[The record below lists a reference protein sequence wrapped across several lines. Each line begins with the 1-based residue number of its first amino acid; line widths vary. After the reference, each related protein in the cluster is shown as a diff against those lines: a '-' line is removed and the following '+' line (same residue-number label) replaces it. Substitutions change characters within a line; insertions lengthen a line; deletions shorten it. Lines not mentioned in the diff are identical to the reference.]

1 MISANR
7 PIINLDLDLL
17 RTFVAVADLNTFAA
31 AAAAVCRTQSAV
43 SQQMQRLEQLV
54 GKELFARHGRN
65 KLLTEHGIQLLG
77 YARKILRFNDEAC
90 SSLMF
95 SNLQGVLTIGASD
108 ESADTILPFLL
119 NRVSSVYPKLA
130 LDVRVKRNAYMAEML
145 ESQEVD
151 LMVTTHRPSTFKALN
166 LRTSPT
172 HWYCAAEYVLQKGE
186 PIPLVLLDDP
196 SPFRDMVLA
205 TLNKAD
211 IPWRLAYVASTL
223 PAVRAAVKA
232 GLGVTARP
240 VEMMSPDLRVL
251 SGVDGLP
258 PLPDTE
264 YLLCY
269 DPSSNN
275 ELAQVI
281 YQAMESY
288 NNVKKYVNLLL
299 HFCYR
304 MTKAC
309 HRSRKYSLLG
319 GGIDTNS
326 CQNRPVFF
334 PLLHNGHDS
343 TTSNFPGV
351 VNDLGRKGAKCKCC
365 CHCVNQCEETFVKV
379 DKRL

>member
-1 MISANR
+1 MINANR
-7 PIINLDLDLL
+7 PIMNLDLDLL

-77 YARKILRFNDEAC
+77 YARKILRFNDETC
-90 SSLMF
+90 MSLMF
-95 SNLQGVLTIGASD
+95 SNLQGVLTLGASD

-119 NRVSSVYPKLA
+119 NRISSVYPKLA
-130 LDVRVKRNAYMAEML
+130 LDVSVKRNAFMVEML
-145 ESQEVD
+145 KENEVD
-151 LMVTTHRPSTFKALN
+151 LVVTTHRPGQYDCLT

-196 SPFRDMVLA
+196 SPFRDMVLTA
-205 TLNKAD
+205 LNEAS

-251 SGVDGLP
+251 GQSEGLP
-258 PLPDTE
+258 SLPDTE
-264 YLLCY
+264 YLLCHNAA
-269 DPSSNN
+269 SNN
-275 ELAQVI
+275 ELAKVVFE
-281 YQAMESY
+281 AMENY
-288 NNVKKYVNLLL
+288 HNPWQYAPV
-299 HFCYR
+299 
-304 MTKAC
+304 TPEGGDD
-309 HRSRKYSLLG
+309 SL
-319 GGIDTNS
+319 IVERD
-326 CQNRPVFF
+326 F
-334 PLLHNGHDS
+334 
-343 TTSNFPGV
+343 
-351 VNDLGRKGAKCKCC
+351 
-365 CHCVNQCEETFVKV
+365 E
-379 DKRL
+379 

>member
-1 MISANR
+1 M
-7 PIINLDLDLL
+7 NLDLDLL

-43 SQQMQRLEQLV
+43 SQQLQRLEQLV

-90 SSLMF
+90 MSLMF
-95 SNLQGVLTIGASD
+95 SNLQGVLTLGASD

-119 NRVSSVYPKLA
+119 NRISSVYPKLA
-130 LDVRVKRNAYMAEML
+130 LDVSVKRNAFMVEML
-145 ESQEVD
+145 KENEVD
-151 LMVTTHRPSTFKALN
+151 LVVTTHRPGQYDCLT

-196 SPFRDMVLA
+196 SPFRDMVLTA
-205 TLNKAD
+205 LNEAS

-251 SGVDGLP
+251 GQSEGLP
-258 PLPDTE
+258 SLPDTE
-264 YLLCY
+264 YLLCHNAA
-269 DPSSNN
+269 SNN
-275 ELAQVI
+275 ELAKVVFE
-281 YQAMESY
+281 AMENY
-288 NNVKKYVNLLL
+288 HNPWQYAPV
-299 HFCYR
+299 
-304 MTKAC
+304 TPEGGDD
-309 HRSRKYSLLG
+309 SL
-319 GGIDTNS
+319 IVERD
-326 CQNRPVFF
+326 F
-334 PLLHNGHDS
+334 
-343 TTSNFPGV
+343 
-351 VNDLGRKGAKCKCC
+351 
-365 CHCVNQCEETFVKV
+365 E
-379 DKRL
+379 

>member
-1 MISANR
+1 M
-7 PIINLDLDLL
+7 NLDLDLL

-90 SSLMF
+90 MSLMF
-95 SNLQGVLTIGASD
+95 SNLQGVLTLGASD

-119 NRVSSVYPKLA
+119 NRISSVYPKLA
-130 LDVRVKRNAYMAEML
+130 LDVSVKRNAFMVEML
-145 ESQEVD
+145 NEHKVD
-151 LMVTTHRPSTFKALN
+151 LVVTTHRPGQFDCLT

-186 PIPLVLLDDP
+186 PVPLVLLDDP
-196 SPFRDMVLA
+196 SPFRDMVLTA
-205 TLNKAD
+205 LNEAN

-251 SGVDGLP
+251 GKSDGLP
-258 PLPDTE
+258 ALPDTE
-264 YLLCY
+264 YLLCHN
-269 DPSSNN
+269 SSSHN
-275 ELAQVI
+275 ELAKVVFE
-281 YQAMESY
+281 AMENYHNPWQFERVTSEGGDD
-288 NNVKKYVNLLL
+288 
-299 HFCYR
+299 
-304 MTKAC
+304 
-309 HRSRKYSLLG
+309 SLIVEG
-319 GGIDTNS
+319 D
-326 CQNRPVFF
+326 F
-334 PLLHNGHDS
+334 
-343 TTSNFPGV
+343 
-351 VNDLGRKGAKCKCC
+351 
-365 CHCVNQCEETFVKV
+365 
-379 DKRL
+379 

>member
-1 MISANR
+1 M
-7 PIINLDLDLL
+7 NLDLDLL

-90 SSLMF
+90 MSLMF
-95 SNLQGVLTIGASD
+95 SNLQGVLTLGASD

-119 NRVSSVYPKLA
+119 NRISSVYPKLA
-130 LDVRVKRNAYMAEML
+130 LDVSVKRNAFMVEML
-145 ESQEVD
+145 KENEVD
-151 LMVTTHRPSTFKALN
+151 LVVTTHRPGQFDSLT

-205 TLNKAD
+205 ALNEAS
-211 IPWRLAYVASTL
+211 IPWRLAYVASAL

-251 SGVDGLP
+251 GQSEGLP
-258 PLPDTE
+258 SLPDTE
-264 YLLCY
+264 YLLCHNAA
-269 DPSSNN
+269 SNN
-275 ELAQVI
+275 ELAKVVFE
-281 YQAMESY
+281 AMENY
-288 NNVKKYVNLLL
+288 HNPWQYAPV
-299 HFCYR
+299 
-304 MTKAC
+304 TPEGGDD
-309 HRSRKYSLLG
+309 SLIVEG
-319 GGIDTNS
+319 D
-326 CQNRPVFF
+326 F
-334 PLLHNGHDS
+334 
-343 TTSNFPGV
+343 
-351 VNDLGRKGAKCKCC
+351 
-365 CHCVNQCEETFVKV
+365 E
-379 DKRL
+379 

>member
-1 MISANR
+1 MIIANR
-7 PIINLDLDLL
+7 PIMNLDLDLL

-90 SSLMF
+90 MSLMF
-95 SNLQGVLTIGASD
+95 SNLQGVLTLGASD

-119 NRVSSVYPKLA
+119 NRISSVYPKLA
-130 LDVRVKRNAYMAEML
+130 LDVSVKRNAFMVEML
-145 ESQEVD
+145 KENEVD
-151 LMVTTHRPSTFKALN
+151 LVVTTHRPGQYDCLT

-196 SPFRDMVLA
+196 SPFRDMVLTA
-205 TLNKAD
+205 LNEAS

-251 SGVDGLP
+251 GQSEGLP
-258 PLPDTE
+258 SLPDTE
-264 YLLCY
+264 YLLCHNAA
-269 DPSSNN
+269 SNN
-275 ELAQVI
+275 ELAKVVFE
-281 YQAMESY
+281 AMENY
-288 NNVKKYVNLLL
+288 HNPWQYAPV
-299 HFCYR
+299 
-304 MTKAC
+304 TPEGGDD
-309 HRSRKYSLLG
+309 SL
-319 GGIDTNS
+319 IVERD
-326 CQNRPVFF
+326 F
-334 PLLHNGHDS
+334 
-343 TTSNFPGV
+343 
-351 VNDLGRKGAKCKCC
+351 
-365 CHCVNQCEETFVKV
+365 E
-379 DKRL
+379 

>member
-1 MISANR
+1 M
-7 PIINLDLDLL
+7 NLDLDLL
-17 RTFVAVADLNTFAA
+17 RTFVVVADLNTFAA

-90 SSLMF
+90 MSLMF
-95 SNLQGVLTIGASD
+95 SNLQGVLTLGASD

-119 NRVSSVYPKLA
+119 NRISSVYPKLA
-130 LDVRVKRNAYMAEML
+130 LDVSVKRNAFMVEML
-145 ESQEVD
+145 KENEVD
-151 LMVTTHRPSTFKALN
+151 LVVTTHRPGQYDCLT

-196 SPFRDMVLA
+196 SPFRDMVLTA
-205 TLNKAD
+205 LNEAS

-251 SGVDGLP
+251 GQSEGLP
-258 PLPDTE
+258 ALPDTE
-264 YLLCY
+264 YLLCHNAA
-269 DPSSNN
+269 SNN
-275 ELAQVI
+275 ELAKVVFE
-281 YQAMESY
+281 AMENY
-288 NNVKKYVNLLL
+288 HNPWQYAPV
-299 HFCYR
+299 
-304 MTKAC
+304 TPEGGDD
-309 HRSRKYSLLG
+309 SL
-319 GGIDTNS
+319 IVERD
-326 CQNRPVFF
+326 F
-334 PLLHNGHDS
+334 
-343 TTSNFPGV
+343 
-351 VNDLGRKGAKCKCC
+351 
-365 CHCVNQCEETFVKV
+365 E
-379 DKRL
+379 

>member
-1 MISANR
+1 M
-7 PIINLDLDLL
+7 NLDLDLL

-90 SSLMF
+90 MSLMF
-95 SNLQGVLTIGASD
+95 SNLQGVLTLGASD

-119 NRVSSVYPKLA
+119 NRISSVYPKLA
-130 LDVRVKRNAYMAEML
+130 LDVSVKRNAFMVEML
-145 ESQEVD
+145 NEHKVD
-151 LMVTTHRPSTFKALN
+151 LVVTTHRPGQFDCLT

-186 PIPLVLLDDP
+186 PVPLVLLDDP
-196 SPFRDMVLA
+196 SPFRDMVLTA
-205 TLNKAD
+205 LNEAN

-251 SGVDGLP
+251 GKSDGLP
-258 PLPDTE
+258 ALPDTE
-264 YLLCY
+264 YLLCHN
-269 DPSSNN
+269 SSSHN
-275 ELAQVI
+275 ELAKVVFE
-281 YQAMESY
+281 AMENYHNPWQFERVTSE
-288 NNVKKYVNLLL
+288 
-299 HFCYR
+299 
-304 MTKAC
+304 
-309 HRSRKYSLLG
+309 G
-319 GGIDTNS
+319 GMIPLSSKGILSD
-326 CQNRPVFF
+326 R
-334 PLLHNGHDS
+334 
-343 TTSNFPGV
+343 
-351 VNDLGRKGAKCKCC
+351 
-365 CHCVNQCEETFVKV
+365 
-379 DKRL
+379 

>member
-1 MISANR
+1 M
-7 PIINLDLDLL
+7 NLDLDLL

-90 SSLMF
+90 MSLMF
-95 SNLQGVLTIGASD
+95 SNLQGVLTLGASD

-119 NRVSSVYPKLA
+119 NRISSVYPKLA
-130 LDVRVKRNAYMAEML
+130 LDVSVKRNAFMVEML
-145 ESQEVD
+145 KENEVD
-151 LMVTTHRPSTFKALN
+151 LVVTTHRPGQYDCLT

-186 PIPLVLLDDP
+186 PIPPVLLDDP
-196 SPFRDMVLA
+196 SPFRDMVLTA
-205 TLNKAD
+205 LNEAS

-251 SGVDGLP
+251 GQSEGLP
-258 PLPDTE
+258 SLPDTE
-264 YLLCY
+264 YLLCHNAA
-269 DPSSNN
+269 SNN
-275 ELAQVI
+275 ELAKVVFE
-281 YQAMESY
+281 AMENY
-288 NNVKKYVNLLL
+288 HNPWQYAPV
-299 HFCYR
+299 
-304 MTKAC
+304 TPEGGDD
-309 HRSRKYSLLG
+309 SL
-319 GGIDTNS
+319 IVERD
-326 CQNRPVFF
+326 F
-334 PLLHNGHDS
+334 
-343 TTSNFPGV
+343 
-351 VNDLGRKGAKCKCC
+351 
-365 CHCVNQCEETFVKV
+365 E
-379 DKRL
+379 

>member
-1 MISANR
+1 M
-7 PIINLDLDLL
+7 NLDLDLL

-90 SSLMF
+90 MSLMF
-95 SNLQGVLTIGASD
+95 SNLQGVLTLGASD

-119 NRVSSVYPKLA
+119 NRISSVYPKLA
-130 LDVRVKRNAYMAEML
+130 LDVSVKRNAFMVEML
-145 ESQEVD
+145 NENKVD
-151 LMVTTHRPSTFKALN
+151 LVVTTHRPGQFDCLT

-186 PIPLVLLDDP
+186 PVPLVLLDDP
-196 SPFRDMVLA
+196 NPFRDMVLTA
-205 TLNKAD
+205 LNEAN

-251 SGVDGLP
+251 GKSDGLP
-258 PLPDTE
+258 ALPDTE
-264 YLLCY
+264 YLLCHN
-269 DPSSNN
+269 SSSHN
-275 ELAQVI
+275 ELAKVVFE
-281 YQAMESY
+281 AMENYHNPWQFERVTSEGGDD
-288 NNVKKYVNLLL
+288 
-299 HFCYR
+299 
-304 MTKAC
+304 
-309 HRSRKYSLLG
+309 SLIVEG
-319 GGIDTNS
+319 D
-326 CQNRPVFF
+326 F
-334 PLLHNGHDS
+334 
-343 TTSNFPGV
+343 
-351 VNDLGRKGAKCKCC
+351 
-365 CHCVNQCEETFVKV
+365 E
-379 DKRL
+379 

>member
-1 MISANR
+1 M
-7 PIINLDLDLL
+7 NLDLDLL

-54 GKELFARHGRN
+54 GKELFARHGLN

-90 SSLMF
+90 MSLMF
-95 SNLQGVLTIGASD
+95 SNLQGVLTLGASD

-119 NRVSSVYPKLA
+119 NRISSVYPKLA
-130 LDVRVKRNAYMAEML
+130 LDVSVKRNAFMVEML
-145 ESQEVD
+145 KENEVD
-151 LMVTTHRPSTFKALN
+151 LVVTTHRPGQFDSLT

-205 TLNKAD
+205 ALNEAG

-251 SGVDGLP
+251 GQSEGLP
-258 PLPDTE
+258 SLPDTE
-264 YLLCY
+264 YLLCHNAA
-269 DPSSNN
+269 SNN
-275 ELAQVI
+275 ELAKVVFE
-281 YQAMESY
+281 AMENY
-288 NNVKKYVNLLL
+288 HNPWQYAPV
-299 HFCYR
+299 
-304 MTKAC
+304 TPEGGDD
-309 HRSRKYSLLG
+309 SLIVEG
-319 GGIDTNS
+319 D
-326 CQNRPVFF
+326 F
-334 PLLHNGHDS
+334 
-343 TTSNFPGV
+343 
-351 VNDLGRKGAKCKCC
+351 
-365 CHCVNQCEETFVKV
+365 E
-379 DKRL
+379 

>member
-1 MISANR
+1 M
-7 PIINLDLDLL
+7 NLDLDLL

-90 SSLMF
+90 MSLMF
-95 SNLQGVLTIGASD
+95 SNLQGVLTLGASD

-119 NRVSSVYPKLA
+119 NRISSVYPKLA
-130 LDVRVKRNAYMAEML
+130 LDVSVKRNAFMVEML
-145 ESQEVD
+145 NENKVD
-151 LMVTTHRPSTFKALN
+151 LVVTTHRPGQFDCLT

-186 PIPLVLLDDP
+186 PVPLVLLDDP
-196 SPFRDMVLA
+196 SPFRDMVLTA
-205 TLNKAD
+205 LNEAN

-251 SGVDGLP
+251 GKSDGLP
-258 PLPDTE
+258 ALPDTE
-264 YLLCY
+264 YLLCHN
-269 DPSSNN
+269 SSSHN
-275 ELAQVI
+275 ELAKVVFE
-281 YQAMESY
+281 AMENYHNPWQFECVTSEGGDD
-288 NNVKKYVNLLL
+288 
-299 HFCYR
+299 
-304 MTKAC
+304 
-309 HRSRKYSLLG
+309 SLIVEG
-319 GGIDTNS
+319 D
-326 CQNRPVFF
+326 F
-334 PLLHNGHDS
+334 
-343 TTSNFPGV
+343 
-351 VNDLGRKGAKCKCC
+351 
-365 CHCVNQCEETFVKV
+365 E
-379 DKRL
+379 

>member
-1 MISANR
+1 MINANR
-7 PIINLDLDLL
+7 PIMNLDLDLL

-90 SSLMF
+90 MSLMF
-95 SNLQGVLTIGASD
+95 SNLQGVLTLGASD

-119 NRVSSVYPKLA
+119 NRISSVYPKLA
-130 LDVRVKRNAYMAEML
+130 LDVSVKRNAFMVEML
-145 ESQEVD
+145 KENEVD
-151 LMVTTHRPSTFKALN
+151 LVVTTHRPGQFDSLT

-205 TLNKAD
+205 ALNEAG

-232 GLGVTARP
+232 GLGATARS

-251 SGVDGLP
+251 GQSEGLP
-258 PLPDTE
+258 SLPDTE
-264 YLLCY
+264 YLLCHNAA
-269 DPSSNN
+269 SNN
-275 ELAQVI
+275 ELAKVVFE
-281 YQAMESY
+281 AMENY
-288 NNVKKYVNLLL
+288 HNPWQYAPV
-299 HFCYR
+299 
-304 MTKAC
+304 TPEGGDD
-309 HRSRKYSLLG
+309 SLIVEG
-319 GGIDTNS
+319 D
-326 CQNRPVFF
+326 F
-334 PLLHNGHDS
+334 
-343 TTSNFPGV
+343 
-351 VNDLGRKGAKCKCC
+351 
-365 CHCVNQCEETFVKV
+365 E
-379 DKRL
+379 

>member
-1 MISANR
+1 MINANR
-7 PIINLDLDLL
+7 PIMNLDLDLL

-90 SSLMF
+90 MSLMY
-95 SNLQGVLTIGASD
+95 SNLQGVLTLGASD

-119 NRVSSVYPKLA
+119 NRISSVYPKLA
-130 LDVRVKRNAYMAEML
+130 LDVSVKRNAFMIEML
-145 ESQEVD
+145 NENKVD
-151 LMVTTHRPSTFKALN
+151 LVVTTHRPGQFNCLT

-196 SPFRDMVLA
+196 SPFRDMVLSA
-205 TLNKAD
+205 LNEAS

-251 SGVDGLP
+251 GKSDGLP
-258 PLPDTE
+258 ALPDTE
-264 YLLCY
+264 YLLCHNT
-269 DPSSNN
+269 SSNN
-275 ELAQVI
+275 ELAKVVFE
-281 YQAMESY
+281 AMENYHNPWQFEHVTSEGGDD
-288 NNVKKYVNLLL
+288 
-299 HFCYR
+299 
-304 MTKAC
+304 
-309 HRSRKYSLLG
+309 SLIVEG
-319 GGIDTNS
+319 D
-326 CQNRPVFF
+326 F
-334 PLLHNGHDS
+334 
-343 TTSNFPGV
+343 
-351 VNDLGRKGAKCKCC
+351 
-365 CHCVNQCEETFVKV
+365 E
-379 DKRL
+379 

>member
-1 MISANR
+1 M
-7 PIINLDLDLL
+7 NLDLDLL

-90 SSLMF
+90 MSLMF
-95 SNLQGVLTIGASD
+95 SNLQGVLTLGASD

-119 NRVSSVYPKLA
+119 NRISSVYPKLA
-130 LDVRVKRNAYMAEML
+130 LDVSVKRNAFMVEML
-145 ESQEVD
+145 KENEVD
-151 LMVTTHRPSTFKALN
+151 LVVTTHRPGQYDCLT

-196 SPFRDMVLA
+196 SPFRDMVLTA
-205 TLNKAD
+205 LNEAS

-240 VEMMSPDLRVL
+240 VEMMSADLRVL
-251 SGVDGLP
+251 GQSEGLP
-258 PLPDTE
+258 SLPDTE
-264 YLLCY
+264 YLLCHNAA
-269 DPSSNN
+269 SNN
-275 ELAQVI
+275 ELAKVVFE
-281 YQAMESY
+281 AMENY
-288 NNVKKYVNLLL
+288 HNPWQYAPV
-299 HFCYR
+299 
-304 MTKAC
+304 TPEGGDD
-309 HRSRKYSLLG
+309 SL
-319 GGIDTNS
+319 IVERD
-326 CQNRPVFF
+326 F
-334 PLLHNGHDS
+334 
-343 TTSNFPGV
+343 
-351 VNDLGRKGAKCKCC
+351 
-365 CHCVNQCEETFVKV
+365 E
-379 DKRL
+379 

>member
-1 MISANR
+1 M
-7 PIINLDLDLL
+7 NLDLDLL

-90 SSLMF
+90 MSLMF
-95 SNLQGVLTIGASD
+95 SNLQGVLTLGASD

-119 NRVSSVYPKLA
+119 NRISSVYPKLA
-130 LDVRVKRNAYMAEML
+130 LDVSVKRNAFMIEML
-145 ESQEVD
+145 KENEVD
-151 LMVTTHRPSTFKALN
+151 LVVTTHRPGQFDCLT

-172 HWYCAAEYVLQKGE
+172 HWYCAAEYVLQQGE
-186 PIPLVLLDDP
+186 PVPLVLLDDP

-205 TLNKAD
+205 ALNEAN

-251 SGVDGLP
+251 GKSDGLP

-264 YLLCY
+264 YLLCHNT
-269 DPSSNN
+269 SSNN
-275 ELAQVI
+275 ELAKVVFE
-281 YQAMESY
+281 AMENY
-288 NNVKKYVNLLL
+288 HNPWQFEHVT
-299 HFCYR
+299 HEGG
-304 MTKAC
+304 MT
-309 HRSRKYSLLG
+309 
-319 GGIDTNS
+319 
-326 CQNRPVFF
+326 P
-334 PLLHNGHDS
+334 
-343 TTSNFPGV
+343 
-351 VNDLGRKGAKCKCC
+351 
-365 CHCVNQCEETFVKV
+365 
-379 DKRL
+379 

>member
-1 MISANR
+1 MINANR
-7 PIINLDLDLL
+7 PIMNLDLDLL

-90 SSLMF
+90 MSLMF
-95 SNLQGVLTIGASD
+95 SNLQGVLTLGASD

-119 NRVSSVYPKLA
+119 NRISSVYPKLA
-130 LDVRVKRNAYMAEML
+130 LDVSVKRNAFMVEML
-145 ESQEVD
+145 KENEVD
-151 LMVTTHRPSTFKALN
+151 LVVTTHRPGQFDSLT

-205 TLNKAD
+205 ALNEAG

-251 SGVDGLP
+251 GQSEGLP
-258 PLPDTE
+258 SLPDTE
-264 YLLCY
+264 YLLCHNAA
-269 DPSSNN
+269 SNN
-275 ELAQVI
+275 ELAKVVFE
-281 YQAMESY
+281 AMENY
-288 NNVKKYVNLLL
+288 HNPWQYAPV
-299 HFCYR
+299 
-304 MTKAC
+304 TPEGGDD
-309 HRSRKYSLLG
+309 SLIVEG
-319 GGIDTNS
+319 
-326 CQNRPVFF
+326 
-334 PLLHNGHDS
+334 
-343 TTSNFPGV
+343 NF
-351 VNDLGRKGAKCKCC
+351 
-365 CHCVNQCEETFVKV
+365 E
-379 DKRL
+379 

>member
-1 MISANR
+1 M
-7 PIINLDLDLL
+7 NLDLDLL
-17 RTFVAVADLNTFAA
+17 RTFVAVADLNTFAAA

-90 SSLMF
+90 MSLMF
-95 SNLQGVLTIGASD
+95 SNLQGVLTLGASD

-119 NRVSSVYPKLA
+119 NRISSVYPKLA
-130 LDVRVKRNAYMAEML
+130 LDVSVKRNAFMVEML
-145 ESQEVD
+145 KENEVD
-151 LMVTTHRPSTFKALN
+151 LVVTTHRPGQFDSLT

-196 SPFRDMVLA
+196 SPFRDKVLA
-205 TLNKAD
+205 ALNEAG

-251 SGVDGLP
+251 GQSEGLP
-258 PLPDTE
+258 SLPDTE
-264 YLLCY
+264 YLLCHNAA
-269 DPSSNN
+269 SNN
-275 ELAQVI
+275 ELAKVVFE
-281 YQAMESY
+281 AMENY
-288 NNVKKYVNLLL
+288 HNPWQYAPV
-299 HFCYR
+299 
-304 MTKAC
+304 TPEGGDD
-309 HRSRKYSLLG
+309 SLIVEG
-319 GGIDTNS
+319 D
-326 CQNRPVFF
+326 F
-334 PLLHNGHDS
+334 
-343 TTSNFPGV
+343 
-351 VNDLGRKGAKCKCC
+351 
-365 CHCVNQCEETFVKV
+365 E
-379 DKRL
+379 

>member
-1 MISANR
+1 MINANR
-7 PIINLDLDLL
+7 PIMNLDLDLL

-90 SSLMF
+90 MSLMF
-95 SNLQGVLTIGASD
+95 SNLQGVLTLGASD

-119 NRVSSVYPKLA
+119 NRISSVYPKLA
-130 LDVRVKRNAYMAEML
+130 LDVSVKRNAFMVEML
-145 ESQEVD
+145 KENEVD
-151 LMVTTHRPSTFKALN
+151 LVVTTHRPGQFDSLT

-205 TLNKAD
+205 ALNEAG

-232 GLGVTARP
+232 GLGVTARS

-251 SGVDGLP
+251 GQSEGLP
-258 PLPDTE
+258 SLPDTE
-264 YLLCY
+264 YLLCHNAA
-269 DPSSNN
+269 SNN
-275 ELAQVI
+275 ELAKVVFE
-281 YQAMESY
+281 AMENY
-288 NNVKKYVNLLL
+288 HNPWQYAPV
-299 HFCYR
+299 
-304 MTKAC
+304 TPEGGDD
-309 HRSRKYSLLG
+309 SLIVEG
-319 GGIDTNS
+319 D
-326 CQNRPVFF
+326 F
-334 PLLHNGHDS
+334 
-343 TTSNFPGV
+343 
-351 VNDLGRKGAKCKCC
+351 
-365 CHCVNQCEETFVKV
+365 E
-379 DKRL
+379 

>member
-1 MISANR
+1 M
-7 PIINLDLDLL
+7 NLDLDLL

-90 SSLMF
+90 MSLMF
-95 SNLQGVLTIGASD
+95 SNLQGVLTLGASD

-119 NRVSSVYPKLA
+119 NRISSVYPKLA
-130 LDVRVKRNAYMAEML
+130 LDVSVKRNAFMVEML
-145 ESQEVD
+145 NENKVD
-151 LMVTTHRPSTFKALN
+151 LVVTTHRPGQFDCLT

-186 PIPLVLLDDP
+186 PVPLVLLDDP
-196 SPFRDMVLA
+196 SPFRDMVLTA
-205 TLNKAD
+205 LNEAN

-251 SGVDGLP
+251 GKSDGLP
-258 PLPDTE
+258 ALPDTE
-264 YLLCY
+264 YLLCHN
-269 DPSSNN
+269 SSSHN
-275 ELAQVI
+275 ELAKVVFE
-281 YQAMESY
+281 AMENYHNPWQYGNSGPEE
-288 NNVKKYVNLLL
+288 
-299 HFCYR
+299 
-304 MTKAC
+304 
-309 HRSRKYSLLG
+309 G
-319 GGIDTNS
+319 GD
-326 CQNRPVFF
+326 
-334 PLLHNGHDS
+334 PLIVEGD
-343 TTSNFPGV
+343 FG
-351 VNDLGRKGAKCKCC
+351 
-365 CHCVNQCEETFVKV
+365 
-379 DKRL
+379 

>member
-1 MISANR
+1 MINANR
-7 PIINLDLDLL
+7 PIMNLDLDLL

-90 SSLMF
+90 MSLMF
-95 SNLQGVLTIGASD
+95 SNLQGVLTLGASD

-119 NRVSSVYPKLA
+119 NRISSVYPKLA
-130 LDVRVKRNAYMAEML
+130 LDVSVKRNAFMVEML
-145 ESQEVD
+145 NEHKVD
-151 LMVTTHRPSTFKALN
+151 LVVTTHRPGQFDCLT

-186 PIPLVLLDDP
+186 PVPLVLLDDP
-196 SPFRDMVLA
+196 SPFRDMVLT
-205 TLNKAD
+205 TLNEAN

-251 SGVDGLP
+251 GKSDGLP
-258 PLPDTE
+258 ALPDTE
-264 YLLCY
+264 YLLCHN
-269 DPSSNN
+269 SSSHN
-275 ELAQVI
+275 ELAKVVFE
-281 YQAMESY
+281 AMENYHNPWQFERVTSEGGDD
-288 NNVKKYVNLLL
+288 
-299 HFCYR
+299 
-304 MTKAC
+304 
-309 HRSRKYSLLG
+309 SLIVEG
-319 GGIDTNS
+319 D
-326 CQNRPVFF
+326 F
-334 PLLHNGHDS
+334 
-343 TTSNFPGV
+343 
-351 VNDLGRKGAKCKCC
+351 
-365 CHCVNQCEETFVKV
+365 E
-379 DKRL
+379 

>member
-1 MISANR
+1 M
-7 PIINLDLDLL
+7 NLDLDLL

-77 YARKILRFNDEAC
+77 YARKILRFNEEAC
-90 SSLMF
+90 MSLMF
-95 SNLQGVLTIGASD
+95 SNLQGVLTLGASD

-119 NRVSSVYPKLA
+119 NRISSVYPKLA
-130 LDVRVKRNAYMAEML
+130 LDVSVKRNAFMVEML
-145 ESQEVD
+145 KENEVD
-151 LMVTTHRPSTFKALN
+151 LVVTTHRPGQFDSLT

-205 TLNKAD
+205 ALNEAS

-251 SGVDGLP
+251 GQSEGLP
-258 PLPDTE
+258 SLPDTE
-264 YLLCY
+264 YLLCHNAA
-269 DPSSNN
+269 SNN
-275 ELAQVI
+275 ELAKVVFE
-281 YQAMESY
+281 AMENY
-288 NNVKKYVNLLL
+288 HNPWQYAPV
-299 HFCYR
+299 
-304 MTKAC
+304 TPEGGDD
-309 HRSRKYSLLG
+309 SLIVEG
-319 GGIDTNS
+319 D
-326 CQNRPVFF
+326 F
-334 PLLHNGHDS
+334 
-343 TTSNFPGV
+343 
-351 VNDLGRKGAKCKCC
+351 
-365 CHCVNQCEETFVKV
+365 E
-379 DKRL
+379 

>member
-1 MISANR
+1 M
-7 PIINLDLDLL
+7 NLDLDLL

-90 SSLMF
+90 MSLMF
-95 SNLQGVLTIGASD
+95 SNLQGVLTLGASD

-119 NRVSSVYPKLA
+119 NRISSVYPKLA
-130 LDVRVKRNAYMAEML
+130 LDVSVKRNAFMVEML
-145 ESQEVD
+145 KENEVD
-151 LMVTTHRPSTFKALN
+151 LVVTTHRPGQYDCLT

-196 SPFRDMVLA
+196 SPFRDMVLTA
-205 TLNKAD
+205 LNEAS

-251 SGVDGLP
+251 GQSEGLP
-258 PLPDTE
+258 ALPDTE
-264 YLLCY
+264 YLLCHNAA
-269 DPSSNN
+269 SNN
-275 ELAQVI
+275 ELAKVVFE
-281 YQAMESY
+281 AMENY
-288 NNVKKYVNLLL
+288 HNPWQYAPV
-299 HFCYR
+299 
-304 MTKAC
+304 TPEGGDD
-309 HRSRKYSLLG
+309 SL
-319 GGIDTNS
+319 IVERD
-326 CQNRPVFF
+326 F
-334 PLLHNGHDS
+334 
-343 TTSNFPGV
+343 
-351 VNDLGRKGAKCKCC
+351 
-365 CHCVNQCEETFVKV
+365 E
-379 DKRL
+379 

>member
-1 MISANR
+1 M
-7 PIINLDLDLL
+7 NLDLDLL

-90 SSLMF
+90 MSLMF
-95 SNLQGVLTIGASD
+95 SNLQGVLTLGASD

-119 NRVSSVYPKLA
+119 NRISSVYPKLA
-130 LDVRVKRNAYMAEML
+130 LDVSVKRNAFMVEML
-145 ESQEVD
+145 KENEVD
-151 LMVTTHRPSTFKALN
+151 LVVTTHRPGQYDCLT

-172 HWYCAAEYVLQKGE
+172 HWYCAADYVLQKGE

-196 SPFRDMVLA
+196 SPFRDMVLTA
-205 TLNKAD
+205 LNEAS

-251 SGVDGLP
+251 GQSEGLP
-258 PLPDTE
+258 SLPDTE
-264 YLLCY
+264 YLLCHNAA
-269 DPSSNN
+269 SNN
-275 ELAQVI
+275 ELAKVVFE
-281 YQAMESY
+281 AMENY
-288 NNVKKYVNLLL
+288 HNPWQYAPV
-299 HFCYR
+299 
-304 MTKAC
+304 TPEGGDD
-309 HRSRKYSLLG
+309 SL
-319 GGIDTNS
+319 IVERD
-326 CQNRPVFF
+326 F
-334 PLLHNGHDS
+334 
-343 TTSNFPGV
+343 
-351 VNDLGRKGAKCKCC
+351 
-365 CHCVNQCEETFVKV
+365 E
-379 DKRL
+379 

>member
-1 MISANR
+1 M
-7 PIINLDLDLL
+7 NLDLDLL

-90 SSLMF
+90 MSLMF
-95 SNLQGVLTIGASD
+95 SNLQGVLTLGASD

-119 NRVSSVYPKLA
+119 NRISSVYPKLA
-130 LDVRVKRNAYMAEML
+130 LDVSVKRNAFMVEML
-145 ESQEVD
+145 NEHKVD
-151 LMVTTHRPSTFKALN
+151 LVVTTHRPGQFDCLT

-186 PIPLVLLDDP
+186 PVPLVLLDDP
-196 SPFRDMVLA
+196 SPFRDMVLTA
-205 TLNKAD
+205 LNEAN

-251 SGVDGLP
+251 GKSDGLP
-258 PLPDTE
+258 ALPDTE
-264 YLLCY
+264 YLFCHN
-269 DPSSNN
+269 SSSHN
-275 ELAQVI
+275 ELAKVVFE
-281 YQAMESY
+281 AMENYHNPWQFERITSEGGDD
-288 NNVKKYVNLLL
+288 
-299 HFCYR
+299 
-304 MTKAC
+304 
-309 HRSRKYSLLG
+309 SLIVEG
-319 GGIDTNS
+319 D
-326 CQNRPVFF
+326 F
-334 PLLHNGHDS
+334 
-343 TTSNFPGV
+343 
-351 VNDLGRKGAKCKCC
+351 
-365 CHCVNQCEETFVKV
+365 E
-379 DKRL
+379 

>member
-1 MISANR
+1 M
-7 PIINLDLDLL
+7 NLDLDLL

-54 GKELFARHGRN
+54 GKELFARHGLN

-90 SSLMF
+90 MSLMF
-95 SNLQGVLTIGASD
+95 SNLQGVLTLGASD

-119 NRVSSVYPKLA
+119 NRISSVYPKLA
-130 LDVRVKRNAYMAEML
+130 LDVSVKRNAFMVEML
-145 ESQEVD
+145 KENEVD
-151 LMVTTHRPSTFKALN
+151 LVVTTHRPGQFDSLT

-205 TLNKAD
+205 ALNEAS

-251 SGVDGLP
+251 GQSEGLP
-258 PLPDTE
+258 SLPDTE
-264 YLLCY
+264 YLLCHNAA
-269 DPSSNN
+269 SNN
-275 ELAQVI
+275 ELAKVVFE
-281 YQAMESY
+281 AMENY
-288 NNVKKYVNLLL
+288 HNPWQYAPV
-299 HFCYR
+299 
-304 MTKAC
+304 TPEGGDD
-309 HRSRKYSLLG
+309 SLIVEG
-319 GGIDTNS
+319 D
-326 CQNRPVFF
+326 F
-334 PLLHNGHDS
+334 
-343 TTSNFPGV
+343 
-351 VNDLGRKGAKCKCC
+351 
-365 CHCVNQCEETFVKV
+365 E
-379 DKRL
+379 